1 MTSTTLEIGL
11 AAASLIPLGVVVWQ
25 TRVMRTT
32 LTALEGKLAR
42 QADALA
48 LLTETSE
55 SGFTAIAHELSR
67 REVEVAKP
75 QREPQR
81 EPNTRRMT
89 TAARRGKSVKEIA
102 AAEQV
107 SQGEVHLR
115 LALAKHAAADR
126 SAQKR

>member
-1 MTSTTLEIGL
+1 MTSITVEIGL

-25 TRVMRTT
+25 TRVMRQTIV
-32 LTALEGKLAR
+32 ALEGKLAR

-55 SGFTAIAHELSR
+55 SGFSAIAQELAR
-67 REVEVAKP
+67 REVVPATP
-75 QREPQR
+75 TPPREPS
-81 EPNTRRMT
+81 TRRMT
-89 TAARRGKSVKEIA
+89 SAARRGKSVKEIA

-126 SAQKR
+126 GAQQR

>member
-1 MTSTTLEIGL
+1 MTSITLEIGL

-25 TRVMRTT
+25 TRAMRQTIG
-32 LTALEGKLAR
+32 ALEGKLAR

-55 SGFTAIAHELSR
+55 GGFTAIAQELAR
-67 REVEVAKP
+67 REVEVAK
-75 QREPQR
+75 PQR

-115 LALAKHAAADR
+115 LALAKHTAAER
-126 SAQKR
+126 TAQKR

>member
-1 MTSTTLEIGL
+1 MTLEIGL
-11 AAASLIPLGVVVWQ
+11 TAAGLIPLGFVAWQ
-25 TRVMRTT
+25 ARATRQSMA
-32 LTALEGKLAR
+32 ALEARLAR

-55 SGFTAIAHELSR
+55 GGFTAIAQELAR
-67 REVEVAKP
+67 REVTTAKP
-75 QREPQR
+75 QRVTSTP
-81 EPNTRRMT
+81 RMT
-89 TAARRGKSVKEIA
+89 AAARRGKSVKEIA